1 MEHIEP
7 ITPTESATDSTV
19 AAPSTPAKRPW
30 QTPTCTKFT
39 TEELTKFRGIMAIPD
54 GTTILGS

>member
-1 MEHIEP
+1 MEHIGP

-19 AAPSTPAKRPW
+19 IATPLPAKRPW

-39 TEELTKFRGIMAIPD
+39 TEELTERGLGPLFIDA
-54 GTTILGS
+54 TTSRAS